1 MFPLNCS
8 VVIPARNEEGTIRKC
23 CNQLAQNDLVA
34 EIIVVA
40 NNCDDMTASEARQG
54 GAEVIEVRKGGK
66 GHAVSLG
73 VRQASQHT
81 IVLCD
86 GDLKNPSPAIIDA
99 LLKGMST
106 PNVKLV
112 KGSFDRHCHPGPV
125 TDILVRPVLQAIGH
139 PAMRIQQPL
148 SGMIAVNKEF
158 ICGID
163 LPNDYGMDLTIL
175 LTAYEKGLEVSEADL
190 PPIEHRERPWSHY
203 KSMASEVVNVLM
215 RFRIINQWKVTK

>member
-1 MFPLNCS
+1 MFPGNCS
-8 VVIPARNEEGTIRKC
+8 VVIPARNEESAIRNC
-23 CNQLAQNDLVA
+23 CSQLAYNNLVA

-40 NNCDDMTASEARQG
+40 NNCDDMTASKARKG
-54 GAEVIEVRKGGK
+54 GAKVIEVRKGGK

-73 VRQASQHT
+73 VRQASQHI

-99 LLKGMST
+99 LLKGMAT
-106 PNVKLV
+106 PDVKLV
-112 KGSFDRHCHPGPV
+112 KGSFDRNCHPGPV

-158 ICGID
+158 ICGIE

-175 LTAYEKGLEVSEADL
+175 LAAYENGLEVSEAEL

-203 KSMASEVVNVLM
+203 KSMATEVVDVLM
-215 RFRIINQWKVTK
+215 KFGIINQWKGSK